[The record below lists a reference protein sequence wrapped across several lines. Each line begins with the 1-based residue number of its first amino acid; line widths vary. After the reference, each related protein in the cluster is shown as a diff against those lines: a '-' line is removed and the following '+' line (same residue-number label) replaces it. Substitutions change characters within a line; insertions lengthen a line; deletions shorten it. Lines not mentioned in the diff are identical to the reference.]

1 LISHTTASFRRL
13 LAGLDEPVRRQA
25 DIAYRQWAA
34 DPTHPG
40 LQFKQVE
47 PRRHV
52 YSARVGL
59 GYRALGVRTDETVV
73 WFWIGTHDN
82 YARLLSGR

>member
-1 LISHTTASFRRL
+1 MISQTTADFRRL
-13 LAGLDEPVRRQA
+13 LAGLPEHVRHQA
-25 DIAYRQWAA
+25 DIACRQWAA
-34 DPTHPG
+34 DSTHPG

-73 WFWIGTHDN
+73 WFWIGPHDD
-82 YARLLSGR
+82 YERLLSGR